1 MRTLRHTKLKMQIYN
16 FLLKWREVFFRN
28 QRKDSLLFA
37 GKDSMLAGSCVGKLS
52 RRDAANGAVGA
63 EGTIDHGIGPNGHI
77 VAYLDGTVDFS
88 ARAYVHIVA

>member
-1 MRTLRHTKLKMQIYN
+1 MERS
-16 FLLKWREVFFRN
+16 FFQKP

-63 EGTIDHGIGPNGHI
+63 EGTIDHGIGPNDHI
-77 VAYLDGTVDFS
+77 VVYLDGAVYFAPGPMYTSSPRTGVPL
-88 ARAYVHIVA
+88 